1 MALFSSVQTEMTI
14 GTLLLVVLGIIVVG
28 LLAYWIITKFL
39 PAETHKIALAIVG
52 VLLLLVL
59 IALFVPNI
67 AGTRIW

>member
-1 MALFSSVQTEMTI
+1 MTI

-39 PAETHKIALAIVG
+39 PAESQKIALAIVG

-59 IALFVPNI
+59 LALFVPDML
-67 AGTRIW
+67 GTRIW